1 MPLMR
6 VDMFRGRTKEQIKEI
21 LDISYQVAS
30 REFHLLPNDRY
41 QIVTQYDPEEM
52 IIEDVG
58 LGFTRTKD
66 FLMFS
71 LTSSPRELADKE
83 NFYRELVKEL
93 HEKTGISP
101 EDVMI
106 NITPNTKE
114 DWSFGN
120 GEAQFING
128 KLN

>member
-6 VDMFRGRTKEQIKEI
+6 VDMIKGRSKEEIRQI
-21 LDISYQVAS
+21 LDIAYQVAS
-30 REFHLLPNDRY
+30 EEFHLLPRDRF
-41 QIVTQYDPEEM
+41 QIVTQHEPEEM

-58 LGFTRTKD
+58 LDFTRTSR

-71 LTSSPRELADKE
+71 ITSSPRQLEDKKR
-83 NFYRELVKEL
+83 FYARLVKEL

-106 NITPNTKE
+106 NITCNTKE
-114 DWSFGN
+114 DWSFGM
-120 GEAQFING
+120 GEAQFLNG
-128 KLN
+128 KL

>member
-6 VDMFRGRTKEQIKEI
+6 FDMQKGRSKEEIKQI
-21 LDISYQVAS
+21 LDITYQVAS
-30 REFHLLPNDRY
+30 AEFHLLPHDRY
-41 QIVTQYDPEEM
+41 QVVTQHDPEEM

-58 LGFTRTKD
+58 LGLKRTKD
-66 FLMFS
+66 FVLIS
-71 LTSSPRELADKE
+71 LTSSPRTKEDKI
-83 NFYRELVKEL
+83 NFYDKLVKEL

-120 GEAQFING
+120 GEAQFLNG

>member
-1 MPLMR
+1 
-6 VDMFRGRTKEQIKEI
+6 
-21 LDISYQVAS
+21 
-30 REFHLLPNDRY
+30 
-41 QIVTQYDPEEM
+41 M

-120 GEAQFING
+120 GEAQFINK